1 MSIRTLTIRLMEEA
15 EEARRHRNFTATR
28 SQPEPEQVLGTAE
41 KPTPKSLF
49 PSSSRA
55 QTPNIQPEP
64 APAPSTRQVGIRPRP
79 QEQPSQVPGGIAA
92 RFKVSP
98 DKYPVETPEPHESE
112 GEAQLAAP
120 QDTAEP
126 VPEVAQTTEET
137 ESPQEE
143 AAPITI
149 ELKSH

>member
-1 MSIRTLTIRLMEEA
+1 MSIRTLTIRLIEEA
-15 EEARRHRNFTATR
+15 EEARRRGNFTATR
-28 SQPEPEQVLGTAE
+28 SQSEPEQEAE
-41 KPTPKSLF
+41 KPIPKSLF
-49 PSSSRA
+49 PSGSRA
-55 QTPNIQPEP
+55 QAPDIQPEP

-98 DKYPVETPEPHESE
+98 DKYTVKTSEQHESE
-112 GEAQLAAP
+112 GEAQFAAP
-120 QDTAEP
+120 QETAEP
-126 VPEVAQTTEET
+126 VPEVAQSTEET